1 MQSQVTEF
9 SELGGTRAAFGATTD
24 ASQFPEPAIVPH
36 QSRPAFPER
45 SMTQF
50 PKRQR
55 LLLPLSAD
63 GCTADRGSN
72 KSLERTPAESAF
84 FHSRMS
90 GGRRSALR

>member
-55 LLLPLSAD
+55 LLLLLSAD

-72 KSLERTPAESAF
+72 QSLEGTPAEHGCFALTVVCRRPSA
-84 FHSRMS
+84 HR
-90 GGRRSALR
+90 